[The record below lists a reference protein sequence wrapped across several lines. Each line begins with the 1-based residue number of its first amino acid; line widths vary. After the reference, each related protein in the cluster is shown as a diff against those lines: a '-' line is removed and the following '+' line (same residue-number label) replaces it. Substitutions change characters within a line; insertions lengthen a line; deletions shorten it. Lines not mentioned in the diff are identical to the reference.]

1 MMCLLRSWSNET
13 DAGYAPCELGIM
25 ISDGFAPRIVSD
37 VLKDTKNTFLLCDL
51 PGIIE
56 VGVPLM

>member
-25 ISDGFAPRIVSD
+25 ISDGIAPRIVSD
-37 VLKDTKNTFLLCDL
+37 VLRDTKNPFLYVTCQGLL
-51 PGIIE
+51 RSE
-56 VGVPLM
+56 YH